1 MHQTRRHDLRKD
13 VVLEAVLLVGGSET
27 PAYITSLST
36 GGAFV
41 SGAIDR
47 PLGEVVTLTFIVP
60 GERLLVRA
68 EATIRWQVPQM
79 GLGVAFAELRP
90 LEQAALARFLA
101 RVDGDDAEASIAP
114 SAGGVVAHVMSE
126 GESAPT
132 RPLRVDLSRR

>member
-13 VVLEAVLLVGGSET
+13 VVIEAVLQVGGSET

-41 SGAIDR
+41 SGSSDR
-47 PLGEVVTLTFIVP
+47 PLGETVTLTFIVP
-60 GERLLVRA
+60 GERLLIRA
-68 EATIRWQVPQM
+68 EATIRWRVPQM
-79 GLGVAFAELRP
+79 GHGVAFVELRP

-101 RVDGDDAEASIAP
+101 RVDDDLPESAVAP

-132 RPLRVDLSRR
+132 RPLRVG